1 MKKLKKVQKKG
12 FTLIEVMV
20 VVAIIVIMAG
30 ITFINVSDS
39 IHKAH
44 ERQDREQSKFVTQV
58 QSQAEYIRYSML
70 SGTPRLST
78 SS

>member
-20 VVAIIVIMAG
+20 VVAIIVILAG

-39 IHKAH
+39 IHNAH
-44 ERQDREQSKFVTQV
+44 DRQDREESKFSTQI
-58 QSQAEYIRYSML
+58 QAQAEYIRYSML

>member
-20 VVAIIVIMAG
+20 VVAIIVILAG
-30 ITFINVSDS
+30 ITIINVSDS
-39 IHKAH
+39 IHNAH
-44 ERQDREQSKFVTQV
+44 DRQDREESKFSTQI
-58 QSQAEYIRYSML
+58 QAQAEHIRYSML